1 MATTMRPRPTT
12 YKGVQMRSRLEA
24 GFARWLDHM
33 KTPWTYEPRAFTAI
47 DGWQYLP
54 DFQIDA
60 AFHERV
66 TGELYVEVKPST
78 WSPYTNHATAEWA
91 HRAQN
96 AIADNG
102 TGLLL
107 LAIDH
112 PSYGGLFWF
121 PGSATEMMPVGV
133 SPGVAD
139 EDVGLGFYLAWNERP
154 WIGEWWKGGA

>member
-54 DFQIDA
+54 
-60 AFHERV
+60 
-66 TGELYVEVKPST
+66 
-78 WSPYTNHATAEWA
+78 
-91 HRAQN
+91 
-96 AIADNG
+96 
-102 TGLLL
+102 
-107 LAIDH
+107 
-112 PSYGGLFWF
+112 
-121 PGSATEMMPVGV
+121 GSATEMMPVGV